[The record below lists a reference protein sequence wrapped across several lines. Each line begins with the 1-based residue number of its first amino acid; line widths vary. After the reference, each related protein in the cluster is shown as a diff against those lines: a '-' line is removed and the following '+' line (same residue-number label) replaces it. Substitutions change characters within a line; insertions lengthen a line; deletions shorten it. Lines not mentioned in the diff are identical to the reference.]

1 MGWFWSDSTS
11 VNTSAPVAVQSC
23 PVVHAPK
30 ESRCPVDHSSPSS
43 CPVPHSAR
51 RAMAL
56 NPRNNMPIL
65 PNAPIR
71 SSGKLISLSTERE
84 NSSIPMNEQGEV
96 WPYPSPQQMLNAIL
110 RKGYEGTNP
119 EDVPAMVAVHN
130 WINEGS
136 WQEILKWE
144 KKYFP

>member
-1 MGWFWSDSTS
+1 
-11 VNTSAPVAVQSC
+11 
-23 PVVHAPK
+23 
-30 ESRCPVDHSSPSS
+30 
-43 CPVPHSAR
+43 
-51 RAMAL
+51 MAL
-56 NPRNNMPIL
+56 SPRNNMPIL